1 MRTVN
6 PSLLL
11 LILVWVAILL
21 PGALRSRLRPS
32 PRASV
37 GGFQR
42 SMDGLKVPQR
52 VVATHV
58 PAANSRSNGQ
68 ADGRAMGM
76 GATVNRPYRVAVRHE
91 DPVVAR
97 RRRRTLRLF
106 SLTALALVAAP
117 LLGGAV
123 WLVAGSLLA
132 TSVTTAAILRRIKL
146 QRDAARTVLVSL
158 DLRRPAQPLVDE
170 ITGELVLAAGSSAA
184 AVRLPSW
191 RG

>member
-1 MRTVN
+1 VRAVN

-42 SMDGLKVPQR
+42 TMDGLKVQQR
-52 VVATHV
+52 VVSTHLPASSPSHAGSAV
-58 PAANSRSNGQ
+58 PAAFTQ
-68 ADGRAMGM
+68 EH
-76 GATVNRPYRVAVRHE
+76 PL
-91 DPVVAR
+91 VVR

-106 SLTALALVAAP
+106 AATVGSLVIAP
-117 LLGGAV
+117 VVGGAV
-123 WLVAGSLLA
+123 WILAGLLTTASLVAIA
-132 TSVTTAAILRRIKL
+132 VLRRLKL
-146 QRDAARTVLVSL
+146 QRDAARSVLVSL
-158 DLRRPAQPLVDE
+158 DLRRPAQPLIDE
-170 ITGELVLAAGSSAA
+170 LTGELVVAAGSSASV
-184 AVRLPSW
+184 VRLPSW

>member
-1 MRTVN
+1 VRAVN

-42 SMDGLKVPQR
+42 TMDGLR
-52 VVATHV
+52 VQHQVVSTHV
-58 PAANSRSNGQ
+58 PASSAPSVASTS
-68 ADGRAMGM
+68 
-76 GATVNRPYRVAVRHE
+76 TVRPLARRE

-97 RRRRTLRLF
+97 RRRRTLRLLG
-106 SLTALALVAAP
+106 LTVVMLGLAP
-117 LLGGAV
+117 FLGGAMWAV
-123 WLVAGSLLA
+123 TGTLVVASVA
-132 TSVTTAAILRRIKL
+132 TLIILRRLKL

-170 ITGELVLAAGSSAA
+170 ITGELVVAAGSSAS

>member
-1 MRTVN
+1 VRTVN

-32 PRASV
+32 PRATV

-42 SMDGLKVPQR
+42 TMDGLR
-52 VVATHV
+52 VQQPVAT
-58 PAANSRSNGQ
+58 PR
-68 ADGRAMGM
+68 
-76 GATVNRPYRVAVRHE
+76 RPSTRRE
-91 DPVVAR
+91 DPVIAR
-97 RRRRTLRLF
+97 RRRLALRLF
-106 SLTALALVAAP
+106 VLTAVAIVAAP
-117 LLGGAV
+117 LLGGAAWV
-123 WLVAGSLLA
+123 VAGLA
-132 TSVTTAAILRRIKL
+132 VAASSVTVLVLRRLKL

-170 ITGELVLAAGSSAA
+170 ITGELVVAVGSGASP
-184 AVRLPSW
+184 VRLPSW

>member
-1 MRTVN
+1 MRAVN

-42 SMDGLKVPQR
+42 TMDGLRVQQR
-52 VVATHV
+52 VVTTHV
-58 PAANSRSNGQ
+58 PASTAPLTGASPTLR
-68 ADGRAMGM
+68 AD
-76 GATVNRPYRVAVRHE
+76 VRRHVRRE
-91 DPVVAR
+91 DPAIAR
-97 RRRRTLRLF
+97 RRRRTLRLLG
-106 SLTALALVAAP
+106 LTVVVLGAAP
-117 LLGGAV
+117 LVGGAAWV
-123 WLVAGSLLA
+123 AAGTLVVASI
-132 TSVTTAAILRRIKL
+132 TTLVVLRRLKL

-170 ITGELVLAAGSSAA
+170 ITGELVVAAGSSAS

>member
-1 MRTVN
+1 MRAVN

-42 SMDGLKVPQR
+42 AMDGLRVQQR
-52 VVATHV
+52 VVTTHV
-58 PAANSRSNGQ
+58 PASTAPAVATASTVH
-68 ADGRAMGM
+68 RA
-76 GATVNRPYRVAVRHE
+76 ARRE
-91 DPVVAR
+91 DPVVTR
-97 RRRRTLRLF
+97 RRRFTLRLVG
-106 SLTALALVAAP
+106 LTVLMLIAAP

-123 WLVAGSLLA
+123 WAVTGTLVVASVA
-132 TSVTTAAILRRIKL
+132 TLVVLRRLKL

-170 ITGELVLAAGSSAA
+170 ITGELVVAAGSSAS

>member
-1 MRTVN
+1 VRTVN

-32 PRASV
+32 PRATV

-42 SMDGLKVPQR
+42 SMDGLRVPQR
-52 VVATHV
+52 VVSTHV
-58 PAANSRSNGQ
+58 PASTDPVMGGSARSSH
-68 ADGRAMGM
+68 
-76 GATVNRPYRVAVRHE
+76 RPAARSE

-123 WLVAGSLLA
+123 WLVAGSLVV
-132 TSVTTAAILRRIKL
+132 TSVTTVVILRRLKL

-170 ITGELVLAAGSSAA
+170 ITGELVVAAGSSSA

>member
-1 MRTVN
+1 MGALN

-42 SMDGLKVPQR
+42 AMDGLSTR
-52 VVATHV
+52 ATSG
-58 PAANSRSNGQ
+58 AAPLAAPSPPS
-68 ADGRAMGM
+68 
-76 GATVNRPYRVAVRHE
+76 GARGE
-91 DPVVAR
+91 DPALAR
-97 RRRRTLRLF
+97 RRRRTLL
-106 SLTALALVAAP
+106 LLGVTAASLVAAP
-117 LLGGAV
+117 LLGGVA
-123 WLVAGSLLA
+123 WAVAGTLAA
-132 TSVTTAAILRRIKL
+132 TSAGTVVVLRRLKL
-146 QRDAARTVLVSL
+146 QRDAARDVLVSL

-170 ITGELVLAAGSSAA
+170 ITGELVVAAGSSATV
-184 AVRLPSW
+184 VRLPSW

>member
-1 MRTVN
+1 MRAVN

-42 SMDGLKVPQR
+42 TMDGLRVQQPTGDIRPSSGAAMYAPVARREDPVIARRRQR
-52 VVATHV
+52 TL
-58 PAANSRSNGQ
+58 Q
-68 ADGRAMGM
+68 LL
-76 GATVNRPYRVAVRHE
+76 GATVVAVALAAVVGGSAW
-91 DPVVAR
+91 VVAGG
-97 RRRRTLRLF
+97 
-106 SLTALALVAAP
+106 LVATSATT
-117 LLGGAV
+117 
-123 WLVAGSLLA
+123 LV
-132 TSVTTAAILRRIKL
+132 VLRRLKV
-146 QRDAARTVLVSL
+146 QRDAARSVVVSL

-170 ITGELVLAAGSSAA
+170 ITGELVVAAGSSAS

>member
-32 PRASV
+32 PRATV

-42 SMDGLKVPQR
+42 TMDGLSVQQP
-52 VVATHV
+52 VA
-58 PAANSRSNGQ
+58 PPR
-68 ADGRAMGM
+68 
-76 GATVNRPYRVAVRHE
+76 RPSTRRE
-91 DPVVAR
+91 DPVIAR
-97 RRRRTLRLF
+97 RRRLALRTF
-106 SLTALALVAAP
+106 ALTIGALAAAP
-117 LLGGAV
+117 LLGGAAWV
-123 WLVAGSLLA
+123 VAGLA
-132 TSVTTAAILRRIKL
+132 SAASSVTVLVLRRLKL

-170 ITGELVLAAGSSAA
+170 ITGELVVAVGSGASP
-184 AVRLPSW
+184 VRLPSW

>member
-1 MRTVN
+1 VGALN

-11 LILVWVAILL
+11 LILVWVVILL

-42 SMDGLKVPQR
+42 AMDGLR
-52 VVATHV
+52 TD
-58 PAANSRSNGQ
+58 AAGAPTTRT
-68 ADGRAMGM
+68 
-76 GATVNRPYRVAVRHE
+76 GATPVGSSAVGATPVGTTPPGVRRDE

-97 RRRRTLRLF
+97 RRRRALTL
-106 SLTALALVAAP
+106 LAATVVSVAAAP
-117 LLGGAV
+117 LVGGPAWV
-123 WLVAGSLLA
+123 VAGTLVGASL
-132 TSVTTAAILRRIKL
+132 AAVVVLRRLKL
-146 QRDAARTVLVSL
+146 QRDAARDVLVSL

-170 ITGELVLAAGSSAA
+170 ITGELVVAAGTSATV
-184 AVRLPSW
+184 VRLPSW

>member
-1 MRTVN
+1 MRAVN

-42 SMDGLKVPQR
+42 TMDGLKVQQRVVPTHVPARPSASEGNFAR
-52 VVATHV
+52 VVATTE
-58 PAANSRSNGQ
+58 S
-68 ADGRAMGM
+68 
-76 GATVNRPYRVAVRHE
+76 
-91 DPVVAR
+91 PVIAR

-106 SLTALALVAAP
+106 AATGASLAIAP
-117 LLGGAV
+117 VLGGAAWV
-123 WLVAGSLLA
+123 LAGLLA
-132 TSVTTAAILRRIKL
+132 MTTIVAVTVLRRLKL

-158 DLRRPAQPLVDE
+158 DLRRPAQPLIDE
-170 ITGELVLAAGSSAA
+170 ITGELVMAAGSSASV
-184 AVRLPSW
+184 VRLPSW
-191 RG
+191 RA